1 MLHMA
6 GYPYAVQLYL
16 QLDPFPAHPRPLAAV
31 ADHTPFLLV
40 HDTVSP
46 KKPVMIYRFQAY

>member
-1 MLHMA
+1 MLYNCICNWILLRLILA
-6 GYPYAVQLYL
+6 
-16 QLDPFPAHPRPLAAV
+16 PLAAV